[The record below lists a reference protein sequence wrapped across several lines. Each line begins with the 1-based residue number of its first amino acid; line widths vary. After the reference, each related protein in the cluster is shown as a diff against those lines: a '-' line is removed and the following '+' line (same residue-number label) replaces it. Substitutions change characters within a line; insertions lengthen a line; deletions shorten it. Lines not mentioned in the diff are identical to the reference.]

1 MDKKE
6 IHKYTTYFLEGKL
19 SAENELK
26 LLRWIKASKANKILF
41 LEEQDYIIKILAEKH
56 DERLERKWQNFR
68 QRLEPKP
75 TKSRTLIV
83 WAASV
88 AASFAIGV
96 LITSVVIKTSNQ
108 ETKSFAQMQKVVT
121 PHGAKTNFQL
131 PDGSI
136 VWLNSGSEL
145 SFPSAFGETRPV
157 TLTGEAFFEVGKS
170 AEPFIVSTNY
180 GEVEVQG
187 TSFDV
192 KAFPGEGLQTT
203 LVEGAVKV
211 KETNSGKEVALRPGQ
226 QANFSG
232 GKMIVEEV
240 QTDLFTSWKDGKLIF
255 RDEQLPSVTKRL
267 ERWYNVK
274 IELSGD
280 TRLTEIRYNGTLEM
294 ESFSEVLQLLKV
306 TAPIDYTYN
315 EKTRTIKITYK
326 QHRINK

>member
-1 MDKKE
+1 M
-6 IHKYTTYFLEGKL
+6 
-19 SAENELK
+19 
-26 LLRWIKASKANKILF
+26 
-41 LEEQDYIIKILAEKH
+41 
-56 DERLERKWQNFR
+56 
-68 QRLEPKP
+68 
-75 TKSRTLIV
+75 
-83 WAASV
+83 ASV
-88 AASFAIGV
+88 AAAFLLGALLTV
-96 LITSVVIKTSNQ
+96 ALIKTLVP
-108 ETKSFAQMQKVVT
+108 ETLQTVQMQKVIT

-170 AEPFIVSTNY
+170 AEPFIVSTLY
-180 GEVEVQG
+180 GKVEVQG

-192 KAFPGEGLQTT
+192 KAFPDEGLQAT
-203 LVEGAVKV
+203 LVDGAVKV
-211 KETNSGKEVALRPGQ
+211 KGINSGKEVALRPGQ

-232 GKMIVEEV
+232 GKMAVSKV
-240 QTDLFTSWKDGKLIF
+240 QTDLFTSWKEGKLIF
-255 RDEQLPSVTKRL
+255 RDEQLPLVAKRL

-274 IELSGD
+274 IELAGD
-280 TRLTEIRYNGTLEM
+280 SRLSEIRYNGTLEM

-326 QHRINK
+326 QQRTYK

>member
-6 IHKYTTYFLEGKL
+6 LHKYTTYFLEGKL
-19 SAENELK
+19 SPENELK
-26 LLRWIKASKANKILF
+26 LLRWIKASKANKIIF
-41 LEEQDYIIKILAEKH
+41 LEEQDYITKIIAERH
-56 DERLERKWQNFR
+56 DEYLERKWQNFK
-68 QRLEPKP
+68 QRIEPKP
-75 TKSRTLIV
+75 TQAKTIFLRV
-83 WAASV
+83 ASV
-88 AASFAIGV
+88 AAAFLLGA
-96 LITSVVIKTSNQ
+96 LITAIMVKTFAP
-108 ETKSFAQMQKVVT
+108 ETIQAVQMQKIVT

-211 KETNSGKEVALRPGQ
+211 KGTDTGKEVALHPGE

-232 GKMIVEEV
+232 GAMVVVEV

-255 RDEQLPSVTKRL
+255 RDEQLPLVAKRL

-274 IELSGD
+274 IELAED
-280 TRLTEIRYNGTLEM
+280 ARLSEIRYNGTLEM

-306 TAPIDYTYN
+306 TAPIDYSYN

-326 QHRINK
+326 TQRTNK